1 MSRILGVVNFRINIC
16 FAAAL
21 ALPDVARTV
30 GFNIWS
36 GLDDSPVSY
45 HITEPVDPTEYYS
58 SDVGSVV
65 GDLY

>member
-1 MSRILGVVNFRINIC
+1 M
-16 FAAAL
+16 

-36 GLDDSPVSY
+36 GLDDSPVTY

-58 SDVGSVV
+58 SDVGTVV